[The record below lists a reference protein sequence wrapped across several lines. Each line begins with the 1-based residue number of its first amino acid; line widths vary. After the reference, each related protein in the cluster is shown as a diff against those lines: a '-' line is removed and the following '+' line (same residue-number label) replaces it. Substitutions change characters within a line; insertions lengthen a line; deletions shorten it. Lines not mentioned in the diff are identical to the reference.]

1 MRIRVSII
9 IILLAM
15 FFISMVTLYPFAFNF
30 RNSGGL
36 RDLLIVGTGRSDEK
50 DFLGNILLFIPL
62 GIGLGRLLIGE
73 MHRNWMTS
81 LGISGLVSFGFSYVI
96 EALQIHMPSRF
107 ASILDVIAD
116 TTGGML
122 GLMFFLFWYREVRSA
137 TAARFVKKHLLLLSL
152 VYIGMVFPVTSN
164 FAFDRSFNNW
174 GKDYALVF
182 GNEATGTRP
191 WKGCISE
198 AYIANRALTEKE
210 VSMLHSRKMSVD
222 SIGSALL
229 VYYRFAGNGIYHGHF
244 GHLPALISRGT
255 AQDTGQE
262 NVVCLGPGQWI
273 ETAQP
278 PVFLTERISA
288 ASELTV
294 GVTVMTDR
302 INQTGPARII
312 SLSADTHRRNFTLGQ
327 QGRDLQVRIRT
338 PLTELNGTQPQ
349 LVIHD
354 VFSRDRR
361 VELVVTY
368 NRSVL
373 SVYVDGVLSSQSLRL
388 SPDGVSF
395 RDSIRGKEF
404 NLVRHKLYY
413 YAMIFLPL
421 GILIAFVTK
430 TTRNAF
436 SPGIAVTI
444 LFSSMLEGILSE
456 VGGRNIHIENIV
468 LSVGITAIALFFVN
482 MCMKLAESRK
492 QELQ

>member
-1 MRIRVSII
+1 
-9 IILLAM
+9 
-15 FFISMVTLYPFAFNF
+15 
-30 RNSGGL
+30 
-36 RDLLIVGTGRSDEK
+36 
-50 DFLGNILLFIPL
+50 
-62 GIGLGRLLIGE
+62 
-73 MHRNWMTS
+73 
-81 LGISGLVSFGFSYVI
+81 
-96 EALQIHMPSRF
+96 
-107 ASILDVIAD
+107 
-116 TTGGML
+116 
-122 GLMFFLFWYREVRSA
+122 
-137 TAARFVKKHLLLLSL
+137 LLLLSL
-152 VYIGMVFPVTSN
+152 GYIGMVFPVTFN

-174 GKDYALVF
+174 DKDYALVF
-182 GNEATGTRP
+182 GNEATGNRP

-210 VSMLHSRKMSVD
+210 VSMLHSRKVSVD
-222 SIGSALL
+222 SIGNALL
-229 VYYRFAGNGIYHGHF
+229 VYYRFTGNGSYDGHF
-244 GHLPALISRGT
+244 GHLPALIWRGT
-255 AQDTGQE
+255 VQDTGQE
-262 NVVCLGPGQWI
+262 NFVCLGPGHWI

-312 SLSADTHRRNFTLGQ
+312 SLSAGTHHRNFTLGQ

-354 VFSRDRR
+354 VFSKDKR

-373 SVYVDGVLSSQSLRL
+373 SVYVDGVLSLQSLRL
-388 SPDGVSF
+388 SPDGFSF
-395 RDSIRGKEF
+395 GDAILGKQF

-430 TTRNAF
+430 TTKNAF
-436 SPGIAVTI
+436 PPGMAVTI
-444 LFSSMLEGILSE
+444 LFSSMFEGILSE
-456 VGGRNIHIENIV
+456 VGGRNIHVENIA
-468 LSVGITAIALFFVN
+468 LSIGITVIALFFVN